1 LTATKNAVQMEHV
14 FSSSFIFFSIIW
26 VQKYTLICNHQQNKQ
41 EKRGQGGKNAAKRR
55 HFEL

>member
-1 LTATKNAVQMEHV
+1 MEHV